1 MHFKWDARDMW
12 ICEQVLLLKL
22 EQENEKKKRV
32 YHIST
37 NISIKTM
44 KFIFFEVEG
53 SYGNLADDYIAHA
66 YTNE

>member
-1 MHFKWDARDMW
+1 M
-12 ICEQVLLLKL
+12 
-22 EQENEKKKRV
+22 KKKKRRV

-53 SYGNLADDYIAHA
+53 SYGNLAYDYIAHA

>member
-1 MHFKWDARDMW
+1 MWAGVAVKIRTRKW
-12 ICEQVLLLKL
+12 
-22 EQENEKKKRV
+22 KKKRV

-53 SYGNLADDYIAHA
+53 SYGNLAYDYIAHA